1 MARRPS
7 ATDIR
12 VRFGFVIR
20 TLREARELTQEELA
34 ERSQIHRTYLSDIE
48 RGSRNVA
55 LINIERLAK
64 SLSISLAE
72 LFKQVDRSSS

>member
-1 MARRPS
+1 MARRLS

-20 TLREARELTQEELA
+20 TLREAKELTQEELA
-34 ERSQIHRTYLSDIE
+34 DRSRIHRTYLSDIE

-55 LINIERLAK
+55 LINIERLAS
-64 SLSISLAE
+64 SLSVTLAE
-72 LFKQVDRSSS
+72 LFIQVDRSS